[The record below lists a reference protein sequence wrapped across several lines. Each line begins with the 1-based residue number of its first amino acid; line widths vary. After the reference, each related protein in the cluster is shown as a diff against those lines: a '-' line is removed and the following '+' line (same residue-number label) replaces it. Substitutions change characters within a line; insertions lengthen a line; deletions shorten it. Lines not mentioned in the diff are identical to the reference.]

1 MRRPAAAACL
11 AIALSL
17 AVPLTGC
24 GGGDGGEKGESS
36 AGEDAALSM
45 SELAD
50 SVEGQAESF
59 LQRDGS
65 ALHRSLVRFLG
76 PRLTADV
83 SRGATECRPGADTPS
98 ITDPQ
103 RFPFA
108 CVVEG
113 SADGQGLS
121 VNVTLGFV
129 GLSLDGRCWQAANE
143 RVTVTATAPA
153 LLPRSEAMRPF
164 NRIAG
169 CA

>member
-1 MRRPAAAACL
+1 MRSRALTACL
-11 AIALSL
+11 AIAL
-17 AVPLTGC
+17 AGC
-24 GGGDGGEKGESS
+24 AGSGGEDETGST
-36 AGEDAALSM
+36 AAPEAAVSM
-45 SELAD
+45 SELAA
-50 SVEGQAESF
+50 SVEGQAEGF

-83 SRGATECRPGADTPS
+83 SKGATECRPGADTPS

-103 RFPFA
+103 KFPFA

-113 SADGQGLS
+113 SADGQGLT
-121 VNVTLGFV
+121 VNITLGFV

-153 LLPRSEAMRPF
+153 LLPRRTAMQPV

>member
-1 MRRPAAAACL
+1 MRSRALAACL
-11 AIALSL
+11 AIAL
-17 AVPLTGC
+17 AIPLVGC
-24 GGGDGGEKGESS
+24 GGGGGGEETGSTT
-36 AGEDAALSM
+36 AAEAAVSM
-45 SELAD
+45 SELAG
-50 SVEGQAESF
+50 SVEGQAEGF

-76 PRLTADV
+76 PRLTAGV
-83 SRGATECRPGADTPS
+83 SKGATECRPGRDTPS
-98 ITDPQ
+98 ITDPEK
-103 RFPFA
+103 FPFA

-113 SADGQGLS
+113 SADGQGLT
-121 VNVTLGFV
+121 VNITLGFV

-153 LLPRSEAMRPF
+153 LLPRSEAMRPV

>member
-1 MRRPAAAACL
+1 MRLPAAACL
-11 AIALSL
+11 AISLSL
-17 AVPLTGC
+17 AAPLTAC
-24 GGGDGGEKGESS
+24 GGGDGGERGRAS
-36 AGEDAALSM
+36 AGGDAAPSM
-45 SELAD
+45 SELAG
-50 SVEGQAESF
+50 SVERQAEGF

-83 SRGATECRPGADTPS
+83 SRGAAECRPGADTPS
-98 ITDPQ
+98 ITDPR

-113 SADGQGLS
+113 SADGQGLN
-121 VNVTLGFV
+121 VNITLGFV
-129 GLSLDGRCWQAANE
+129 GLSIDGRCWQAANE

-153 LLPRSEAMRPF
+153 LLPRSEAMRPV